1 VTATPSLSV
10 VIPVLDEAANIVA
23 ALQALVPLRARGAEI
38 IVVDGGSADGTVALA
53 KPFADFVI
61 NSARG
66 RAAQMNAGAAIAR
79 GDVLLFLHAD
89 TRLPPDADRLVLDG
103 FARSQR
109 AWGRFDVSIQGSHPL
124 LPLIAASMNA
134 RSRITGITTGDQAM
148 FVTREAFNGVGGF
161 PEIALME
168 DIMLAR
174 SLKRISPPLC
184 LHARVTT
191 SGRRWEARGVLR
203 TVLLM
208 WRLRAAYFFGAKPE
222 ELARRYN
229 AS

>member
-1 VTATPSLSV
+1 MGRIMPSERRLPRDRPAGMGGFGALRTLSIIV
-10 VIPVLDEAANIVA
+10 PVLDEAALIVG
-23 ALQALVPLRARGAEI
+23 ALNALAPLRNRESEI
-38 IVVDGGSADGTVALA
+38 VVVDGGSRDGTTELA
-53 KPFADFVI
+53 RPHADVVMTA
-61 NSARG
+61 SRG

-103 FARSQR
+103 FARAQR

-134 RSRITGITTGDQAM
+134 RSRLTGIATGDQAM

-168 DIMLAR
+168 
-174 SLKRISPPLC
+174 
-184 LHARVTT
+184 
-191 SGRRWEARGVLR
+191 
-203 TVLLM
+203 
-208 WRLRAAYFFGAKPE
+208 
-222 ELARRYN
+222 
-229 AS
+229 